1 MEELSRGEGMRGD
14 WAKGKTVSAPQ
25 LDATSHHIVTNGSGH
40 GQTPWPD
47 PVRPHRLAVHC
58 ALTHLGSTRLAPLP
72 LSLVVIKPVRVTDLQ
87 SVLSMT
93 WRVAKKPVKK
103 SRQAEQHK
111 NDVCFLLLSV
121 TCDLCYMQTNLVEV
135 ITRLWKPNIR
145 RSWTIGELW
154 KAQFRQTEDS
164 AANKASTKE
173 EVQDME
179 A

>member
-1 MEELSRGEGMRGD
+1 M
-14 WAKGKTVSAPQ
+14 
-25 LDATSHHIVTNGSGH
+25 
-40 GQTPWPD
+40 
-47 PVRPHRLAVHC
+47 
-58 ALTHLGSTRLAPLP
+58 
-72 LSLVVIKPVRVTDLQ
+72 
-87 SVLSMT
+87 
-93 WRVAKKPVKK
+93 
-103 SRQAEQHK
+103 QAEQHK